1 MANWQTENL
10 RNIALIGHRGA
21 GKTSLT
27 EGLLHC
33 GGAISQLGVVDAGST
48 VSDIDEEEKERGL
61 SITSALCHCERQGKK
76 INILDTPGYS
86 EFYVDAL
93 YCLWVA
99 DTALLVMDAA
109 AGVEVHTI
117 KMYEA
122 ARDAGVGVIGV
133 INKLDGERAD
143 FAATIEAMNE
153 SLRDC
158 EAVAV
163 QLPIGF
169 GGDFEGIVDLLSG
182 KAIVDGK
189 ETDVPAEM
197 ADEVA
202 EAREALVDA
211 VAATDDDLTM
221 AYLEEGELTTSQLA
235 DGLKASIVSGALV
248 PVLCTAATSEK
259 GVPQLLDFV
268 ASVAPSPSDVA
279 PMTATVVDT
288 EEEIELP
295 ADPDGPPVV
304 IILRTIS
311 DEYVGQ
317 ISLIRVVSGTVKSD
331 MEFYNPVSS
340 SRERMSGLSIV
351 QGSKTEIE
359 PELTAG
365 DLGSAMRLTET
376 ATGDTLSDQKNQVII
391 ARPDKPASMYAAAAT
406 AQTRAD
412 SDKLSDALARTKAED
427 MAFDYGRDPDTGEML
442 IKGMGPLHLD
452 VVLARLRRQFGVSVD
467 LSEPKVPY
475 RETVKGSVRVQ
486 GRHKKQTGGR
496 GQFGD
501 VWLRLEPQPRG
512 AGFEFVNEVKGGSVP
527 TNYIPAV
534 EKGVVEALQA
544 GQLVG
549 APVVDLKVTLD
560 DGSSHPVDSSDM
572 AFKMAG
578 GIAIRAAM
586 AEAGAGLLEPVVTVT
601 ITGPEDLMGDI
612 MSDLNGKRGRIL
624 GTEQVGSLQI
634 IKGSVPLS
642 EMGRYAADLRSIS
655 QGRASYEMEFS
666 HYEEVPSHLVE
677 KIVADAKASDSDED
691 E

>member
-1 MANWQTENL
+1 VANWQTENL
-10 RNIALIGHRGA
+10 RNIALVGHRGA

-27 EGLLHC
+27 EALLHC
-33 GGAISQLGVVDAGST
+33 AGAISQLGSVDAGGT
-48 VSDIDEEEKERGL
+48 VSDTDEEEKERGL
-61 SITSALCHCERQGKK
+61 SITSALCHCEHDGKK
-76 INILDTPGYS
+76 INVLDTPGYS

-117 KMYEA
+117 KMYEV
-122 ARDAGVGVIGV
+122 ARDAGVGIIGV

-143 FAATIEAMNE
+143 FAGTIEGMNE
-153 SLRDC
+153 NLRDC
-158 EAVAV
+158 EAVAT

-182 KAIVDGK
+182 KAIIDGK
-189 ETDVPAEM
+189 EVNVPAEM

-202 EAREALVDA
+202 EAGEALVDA
-211 VAATDDDLTM
+211 VAATDDDLTE
-221 AYLEEGELTTSQLA
+221 AYLEEGELTAGQLA
-235 DGLKASIVSGALV
+235 DGLKAAIASGALV

-268 ASVAPSPSDVA
+268 ASVAPSPADVA
-279 PMTATVVDT
+279 PTTATVVDSD
-288 EEEIELP
+288 EEIELP
-295 ADPDGPPVV
+295 ADPNGPPVV

-331 MEFYNPVSS
+331 MELYNPVGGA
-340 SRERMSGLSIV
+340 RERLSGLSMV
-351 QGSKTEIE
+351 QGSNTEIE
-359 PELTAG
+359 PELAAG

-376 ATGDTLSDQKNQVII
+376 ATGDTLSEQKRQVIV

-452 VVLARLRRQFGVSVD
+452 VVLARLRRQFNVAVD
-467 LSEPKVPY
+467 LSEPKVAY
-475 RETVKGSVRVQ
+475 RETVKSAVRVQ

-501 VWLRLEPQPRG
+501 VWIRLEPQPRG
-512 AGFEFVNEVKGGSVP
+512 AGFEFVSEVKGGSVP
-527 TNYIPAV
+527 TNYIQAV

-578 GIAIRAAM
+578 GIAIRAAL
-586 AEAGAGLLEPVVTVT
+586 AASGGGLLEPVVTVSV
-601 ITGPEDLMGDI
+601 TGPEELMGDI

-634 IKGSVPLS
+634 IKGNVPLS

-677 KIVADAKASDSDED
+677 KIVAEAKSDDAED

>member
-1 MANWQTENL
+1 MAKWQTENL
-10 RNIALIGHRGA
+10 RNIALVGHRGP

-27 EGLLHC
+27 EALLHC
-33 GGAISQLGVVDAGST
+33 AGAIGQLGSVDAGST
-48 VSDIDEEEKERGL
+48 VSDVDEEEKERGL
-61 SITSALCHCERQGKK
+61 SITSALCHCEHQGKK
-76 INILDTPGYS
+76 LNILDTPGYS

-122 ARDAGVGVIGV
+122 ARDAGVGIIGV

-143 FAATIEAMNE
+143 FMGTIEGMNDV
-153 SLRDC
+153 LRDC
-158 EAVAV
+158 EAVAT

-169 GGDFEGIVDLLSG
+169 GGDFEGVVDLLSG
-182 KAIVDGK
+182 KAIIDGNEVDA
-189 ETDVPAEM
+189 PAEM

-211 VAATDDDLTM
+211 VAATDDELTE
-221 AYLEEGELTTSQLA
+221 AYLEEGELSAGQLA
-235 DGLKASIVSGALV
+235 EGLKAAIASGALV

-259 GVPQLLDFV
+259 GVPQLLDFI
-268 ASVAPSPSDVA
+268 AAAAPSPADVA
-279 PMTATVVDT
+279 PTIATDPAT
-288 EEEIELP
+288 EEEVELP
-295 ADPDGPPVV
+295 ADPAGPTVV
-304 IILRTIS
+304 TILRTIS

-317 ISLIRVVSGTVKSD
+317 ISLVRVVSGTAKSD
-331 MEFYNPVSS
+331 MDLYNPIASA
-340 SRERMSGLSIV
+340 RERLSGLSIV
-351 QGSKTEIE
+351 QGSNTEIE
-359 PELTAG
+359 PELVAG

-376 ATGDTLSDQKNQVII
+376 ATGDTLCDQKQQLIVV
-391 ARPDKPASMYAAAAT
+391 RPDKPASMYAAAAT

-412 SDKLSDALARTKAED
+412 SDKMSDALARTKAED

-452 VVLARLRRQFGVSVD
+452 VVLAKLRRQFGVGVD
-467 LSEPKVPY
+467 LTEPKVAY
-475 RETVKGSVRVQ
+475 RETVKASVRVQ

-501 VWLRLEPQPRG
+501 VWIRLEPQPRG
-512 AGFEFVNEVKGGSVP
+512 AGFEFVSEVKGGSVP
-527 TNYIPAV
+527 TNYIQAV

-578 GIAIRAAM
+578 GIAIRAAL
-586 AEAGAGLLEPVVTVT
+586 AESGGGLLEPVVTVSV
-601 ITGPEDLMGDI
+601 TGPEDLMGDI

-624 GTEQVGSLQI
+624 GTEQVGTLQI

-677 KIVADAKASDSDED
+677 KIVADAKSDGDDED